1 MSESQS
7 AYLSEL
13 PDELL
18 RILRE
23 VLRCGYGEIVIKIA
37 DGRIDVIE
45 KRESVK
51 VKK

>member
-37 DGRIDVIE
+37 DGKVVLIE
-45 KRESVK
+45 KKVSVK
-51 VKK
+51 VG